1 MKRLS
6 TKDILQGLISDP
18 YAKRYFL
25 GVFPRDK
32 VPRITKYPSSLIV
45 NTDKQGERGEH
56 WLAIYVD
63 KYKNCEFFDSF
74 GLSEKD
80 YGFDGYI
87 RTFSRNY
94 TSNKLQMQDIS
105 SNACGYYCIYFILF
119 KSRGLSLNEIQN
131 LFSRDNFNFNDF
143 LVCFIV

>member
-74 GLSEKD
+74 GLSEKITVSMATLER
-80 YGFDGYI
+80 F
-87 RTFSRNY
+87 
-94 TSNKLQMQDIS
+94 Q
-105 SNACGYYCIYFILF
+105 
-119 KSRGLSLNEIQN
+119 EIIQVI
-131 LFSRDNFNFNDF
+131 NFR
-143 LVCFIV
+143 CKI